1 VRLITQYNRISRL
14 LVLGQEF
21 QDLIALASVS
31 VARSASPGGFPCGA
45 HDTSTQKLLED
56 REFHLAL

>member
-31 VARSASPGGFPCGA
+31 VARSASPGGAQASSGWLCF
-45 HDTSTQKLLED
+45 
-56 REFHLAL
+56 ALQISRLRYEP